1 MCVQQWCAKLQGD
14 WEEGQEAKKDLLHV
28 VEPVVESLIQ
38 LIVQSVIIYVV
49 LGPKQGKNICLL
61 NVLSES
67 LPPFRWPNPHRH
79 FFRPVPNDK
88 GEDLLSPPSGFFN
101 ILRLSQR
108 CQVIKTKESWNQCVP
123 WSLNDATKILTETN
137 TFSLSPNFPK
147 PKMRLFSE
155 TKFFKTRTD
164 TYFPRPN
171 FPKSS
176 RDFFLRPKFRKL
188 SRNWQKFRDR
198 DFWISLRFFG
208 RFTW

>member
-1 MCVQQWCAKLQGD
+1 M
-14 WEEGQEAKKDLLHV
+14 

-67 LPPFRWPNPHRH
+67 LPLFRCPNPHRH
-79 FFRPVPNDK
+79 FFPPLPNDK
-88 GEDLLSPPSGFFN
+88 GEDFLSPPSGFFN

-137 TFSLSPNFPK
+137 TFSPSPNFPK
-147 PKMRLFSE
+147 PKTRLFSE
-155 TKFFKTRTD
+155 TKFFKTETLKNLAKVSR
-164 TYFPRPN
+164 PRPN
-171 FPKSS
+171 PRLLNIFWNEIRKIL
-176 RDFFLRPKFRKL
+176 DLQAKLEFLGLHVFVIIYSVIDQGYIGL
-188 SRNWQKFRDR
+188 SLVSCHKDEIWD
-198 DFWISLRFFG
+198 
-208 RFTW
+208 

>member
-1 MCVQQWCAKLQGD
+1 M
-14 WEEGQEAKKDLLHV
+14 

-61 NVLSES
+61 NVSSES
-67 LPPFRWPNPHRH
+67 LPPFRCPNPNRH
-79 FFRPVPNDK
+79 FFPPLPNDK
-88 GEDLLSPPSGFFN
+88 GEDFLSPPSSLFN

-123 WSLNDATKILTETN
+123 WSLNDATKFLTETN

-147 PKMRLFSE
+147 PKTRLFSE

-164 TYFPRPN
+164 TFFLRPN
-171 FPKSS
+171 FPKPS
-176 RDFFLRPKFRKL
+176 RDFFLRPKYRKL
-188 SRNWQKFRDR
+188 SRNWQSFETET
-198 DFWISLRFFG
+198 FEYL
-208 RFTW
+208 